1 MACNAG
7 WSASSGASW
16 AAIARRR
23 SASAAAGSSASA
35 GAADDLRIDTGG
47 LQLAFYAWMR
57 AAVALLALCAL
68 LLGAAP
74 YAPAED
80 DAETAPGAARGTAGG
95 PAPRSGG
102 SPNAPAASSAPG
114 DDSEPEREDALSP
127 PDADRHVQDP
137 DETAPFGDEG
147 SEDEISVL
155 PAPEGRGA
163 RAHDDPYAVD
173 PYDAD
178 PDDSDED

>member
-1 MACNAG
+1 MG
-7 WSASSGASW
+7 IFRRSSAAP
-16 AAIARRR
+16 ALALDPAAALADRLRAIA
-23 SASAAAGSSASA
+23 AHE
-35 GAADDLRIDTGG
+35 
-47 LQLAFYAWMR
+47 
-57 AAVALLALCAL
+57 
-68 LLGAAP
+68 AP
-74 YAPAED
+74 
-80 DAETAPGAARGTAGG
+80 
-95 PAPRSGG
+95 
-102 SPNAPAASSAPG
+102 
-114 DDSEPEREDALSP
+114 EDALSP
-127 PDADRHVQDP
+127 PGADRHVQDP

>member
-1 MACNAG
+1 MHAEE
-7 WSASSGASW
+7 SAEDSGQAVTTGGVAVR
-16 AAIARRR
+16 AANP
-23 SASAAAGSSASA
+23 
-35 GAADDLRIDTGG
+35 RIDTGG
-47 LQLAFYAWMR
+47 LQLAFYGWMR

-102 SPNAPAASSAPG
+102 SPNAPTASSAPG
-114 DDSEPEREDALSP
+114 DDSEPEREDALST

>member
-35 GAADDLRIDTGG
+35 GAAD
-47 LQLAFYAWMR
+47 
-57 AAVALLALCAL
+57 ALLALCAL

-95 PAPRSGG
+95 PAARSGG

-163 RAHDDPYAVD
+163 RAHDGPYAVD
-173 PYDAD
+173 PYDA
-178 PDDSDED
+178 